1 MPFLVPTNPVVTVS
15 GTNPVISTG
24 GVSPVISIQDGTI
37 EQKGAVQLED
47 SISSDFVTKAATSK
61 SVKEVYDYATTISGI
76 LQTEIDDISGSDM
89 FKSVYDTNDNG
100 IVDEAE
106 RIDGGNF

>member
-15 GTNPVISTG
+15 GTDPVISTG
-24 GVSPVISIQDGTI
+24 GVTPVIAIQDATI

-47 SISSDFVTKAATSK
+47 SVSSDSVTKAATSK
-61 SVKEVYDYATTISGI
+61 SVKEACDYATTISGT
-76 LQTEIDDISGSDM
+76 LQSEIDDINGSDM

-106 RIDGGNF
+106 KIDGGSF

>member
-1 MPFLVPTNPVVTVS
+1 VPFLIPTDPVVTVS
-15 GTNPVISTG
+15 GTVPVVSTG
-24 GVSPVISIQDGTI
+24 GSTPVISIQDTTT

-47 SISSDFVTKAATSK
+47 SISSDSVTKAATPK
-61 SVKEVYDYATTISGI
+61 NVKEVYNYATTISGT

-106 RIDGGNF
+106 RVDGGSF